1 MCLVQFLGRTT
12 AELGGQMRTWG
23 TTVIVASS
31 MLVVLVTGC
40 AKSASSNGV
49 PGTTITVTLIGGT
62 PLGVATRA
70 GTGAFTVTT
79 PGNQVTFTLLAGI
92 TKYAIAYVC
101 PPLSVMGTLNSEF
114 VIQATTQDVTSFT
127 ASCFGPVSSGT
138 ATGGTV
144 SSSFAGT
151 AKIRIR
157 GGAAL
162 RGHILGA
169 FRGVPRGH
177 HMPQGGLH
185 T

>member
-1 MCLVQFLGRTT
+1 MCLVQLLGRTT
-12 AELGGQMRTWG
+12 AELGGQMRTWV
-23 TTVIVASS
+23 TTVIVAWR

-49 PGTTITVTLIGGT
+49 PGTTITVTLIGGE
-62 PLGVATRA
+62 PLAVARQS

-79 PGNQVTFTLLAGI
+79 AGNQVTFTLLAGI

-114 VIQATTQDVTSFT
+114 VIQATTQDATSFT

-144 SSSFAGT
+144 TSSFAGT
-151 AKIRIR
+151 AKI
-157 GGAAL
+157 
-162 RGHILGA
+162 HILCAQGPP
-169 FRGVPRGH
+169 PRLLSPSRPLPPGH
-177 HMPQGGLH
+177 PKP
-185 T
+185 